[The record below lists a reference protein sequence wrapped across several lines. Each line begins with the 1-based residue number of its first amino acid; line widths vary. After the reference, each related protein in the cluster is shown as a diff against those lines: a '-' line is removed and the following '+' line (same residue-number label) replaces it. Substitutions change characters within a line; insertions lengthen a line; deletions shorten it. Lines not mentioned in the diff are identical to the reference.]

1 MIQTLERDWLG
12 AWQERREERM
22 EVGACKLGWNPRR
35 AWASGARTDEL
46 EGGKHQEREV
56 SERRALG
63 LGGGVWGWG
72 IPRDGESGRQGQGFR
87 VRKGHKRRSQTQ
99 MGM

>member
-63 LGGGVWGWG
+63 LGGGGLG
-72 IPRDGESGRQGQGFR
+72 LGDSTGRG
-87 VRKGHKRRSQTQ
+87 VRETGTGVPSEERP
-99 MGM
+99 